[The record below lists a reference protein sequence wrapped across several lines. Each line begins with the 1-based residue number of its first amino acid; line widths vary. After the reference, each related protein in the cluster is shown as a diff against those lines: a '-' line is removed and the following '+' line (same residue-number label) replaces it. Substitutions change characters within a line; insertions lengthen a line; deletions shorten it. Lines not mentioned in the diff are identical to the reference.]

1 MNQKIGEISTISTLN
16 DDSLQKLIK
25 ESGAINMTSLLPSE
39 TGFQE
44 FFDSNVDIY
53 NFGKD
58 FLESINPYQKL
69 SNYILKKYFR
79 AINPETEITFVG
91 GVNLAVFL
99 AIASSV
105 MDGDS
110 VIVFEPFT
118 SNLKAAV
125 ELCGARPVYIPLKGP
140 DFKIDWCEV
149 QRSINATTRLMVIS
163 TPHLLTGQTLTAED
177 FEELQR
183 LINGTKIKLVLNE
196 SMAEL
201 GYNDHA
207 GTSVNFYPRL
217 CPVTYRV
224 GSLSIPVAVAGSEI
238 AYCIAPVQLMATYKN
253 IHSAVAA
260 NPNLRRAEDYINIL
274 SAEVEG
280 HMLADFL
287 EKNYKKLMEALKESK
302 FQPIRQSAGYM
313 VMLGY
318 KNYADIRDVEMVE
331 KLIVEK
337 GVGLL
342 PLSWFYH
349 DRQCHRYVAMNITLP
364 QNEFN
369 DALVRLASL

>member
-1 MNQKIGEISTISTLN
+1 MTQKIGEISTLS

-39 TGFQE
+39 KGFQE

-53 NFGKD
+53 NFGMD
-58 FLESINPYQKL
+58 FLENINPYQKL
-69 SNYILKKYFR
+69 SNYTLKKYFR
-79 AINPETEITFVG
+79 AINPETEIAFVG

-105 MDGDS
+105 KDGDS

-140 DFKIDWCEV
+140 EFKIDWCEV
-149 QRSINATTRLMVIS
+149 QRAINATTKLMVIS
-163 TPHLLTGQTLTAED
+163 SPHLLTGQALTAED
-177 FEELQR
+177 YEELQR
-183 LINGTKIKLVLNE
+183 LINGTKIKLVINE
-196 SMAEL
+196 SMVEL
-201 GYNDHA
+201 GYKNHE

-217 CPVTYRV
+217 CQVTYRV
-224 GSLSIPVAVAGSEI
+224 GSLNIPVALADSEI
-238 AYCIAPVQLMATYKN
+238 AYCIAPEQLMATYRN
-253 IHSAVAA
+253 IHSAIAA
-260 NPNLRRAEDYINIL
+260 NPNLSRAEDYINIL
-274 SAEVEG
+274 SVEIEG

-287 EKNYKKLMEALKESK
+287 EENYKKLLEALKESK
-302 FQPIRQSAGYM
+302 FQPIRQTAGYM
-313 VMLGY
+313 VMIGY

-364 QNEFN
+364 QNEFREAI
-369 DALVRLASL
+369 DRLASL

>member
-1 MNQKIGEISTISTLN
+1 MTQKVGEITALSEY
-16 DDSLQKLIK
+16 SLQKLIR
-25 ESGAINMTSLLPSE
+25 EYRAIDMTSLTPNE
-39 TGFQE
+39 KGFQE

-53 NFGKD
+53 NFGRD
-58 FLESINPYQKL
+58 FLENINPYQKL

-79 AINPETEITFVG
+79 AVNSETEITFVG

-105 MDGDS
+105 KDGDS

-118 SNLKAAV
+118 SNLKTAV
-125 ELCGARPVYIPLKGP
+125 ELCGARPVYIPLRAP
-140 DFKIDWCEV
+140 DFRIDWCEV
-149 QRSINATTRLMVIS
+149 QRAINATTKLMVIS

-196 SMAEL
+196 AMAEL
-201 GYNDHA
+201 GYSTFE

-217 CPVTYRV
+217 CQVTYRI
-224 GSLSIPVAVAGSEI
+224 GSLSIPVALNDSEI
-238 AYCIAPVQLMATYKN
+238 AYCIAPEQLMGAYKN
-253 IHSAVAA
+253 IHSAITS
-260 NPNLRRAEDYINIL
+260 NPNLNRAENFIDIL
-274 SAEVEG
+274 SAEIEG
-280 HMLADFL
+280 HMIADFL
-287 EKNYKKLMEALKESK
+287 EENFKFLLETLKDSK
-302 FQPIRQSAGYM
+302 FQPVKQSAGYM

-318 KNYADIRDVEMVE
+318 KNYADIRDVEVVE

-337 GVGLL
+337 SVGLL

-349 DRQCHRYVAMNITLP
+349 DRQCHRYLAMNITLP
-364 QNEFN
+364 RDEFKE
-369 DALVRLASL
+369 ALSRLASL